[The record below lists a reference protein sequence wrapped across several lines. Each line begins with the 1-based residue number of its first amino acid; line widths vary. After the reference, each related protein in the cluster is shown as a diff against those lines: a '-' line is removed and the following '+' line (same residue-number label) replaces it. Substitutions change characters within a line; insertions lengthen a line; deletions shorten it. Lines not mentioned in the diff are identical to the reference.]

1 MSSEEIELSSAS
13 SISNNSS
20 RPGLSKSKG
29 KAIIMSEPVGEAAIG
44 EVEVNTMFKRRE
56 RKKTS
61 PVWDFFVDVTLA
73 NGTKKVKC
81 KLCNDILNKTK
92 GGTTTQLLRHR
103 DTYCPKRGIA
113 ATNQSVINVELGK
126 IEYEVSKK
134 DFKYNH
140 AKVRE
145 AAAQMILVHEYPF
158 NMMEHEFFNRFM
170 RTATP
175 YYESISRATA
185 KRVGLSR
192 QIQAPQLLWKELVE
206 GSLLE
211 VYKEYVLNHALH
223 CSNVTKESSVVG
235 GSSNTTSTY
244 KAKGKTKYDLYVR
257 SMENVMPIKSDLET
271 YLEEGVYICEVN
283 LESQFDVI
291 GWWKA
296 NNLKYKILSKMAV
309 DILSIPITTVA
320 SEAAFSTGGRVIDPY
335 RASLS
340 TKTVE
345 ALICGGDWIRSLYG
359 VKEVYTFCDSGYG
372 CGAYEGGLSWSS
384 SSKILIKGGTV
395 VNAHHQEVADVYVKD
410 GVIVAVKPN
419 IKVSDDITVLDATG
433 KLVMPGGIDPHTHLA
448 MEFMGT
454 ETIDDYYSGQ
464 AAALAG
470 GTTMHIDFVIPVD
483 GSLSAG
489 LEAYVEKAKKSCMD
503 YGFHMAITKW
513 DDVVAR
519 EMEIMV
525 KEKGINSFKFFLAYK
540 GSLMINDELLL
551 EGLKKCKSLGA
562 MAMVHAENGDA
573 VFEGQKRMIEL
584 GITGPEG
591 HALSR
596 PPVLEGEAT
605 ARAIRLAGFVNTPLY
620 VVHVMSIDAM
630 DEIARAQTSGK

>member
-29 KAIIMSEPVGEAAIG
+29 KAIIMSEPVEEAAIG
-44 EVEVNTMFKRRE
+44 EVEVKTMFKKRE

-81 KLCNDILNKTK
+81 KLCNAILNKTK
-92 GGTTTQLLRHR
+92 GGTTTQLIRHR
-103 DTYCPKRGIA
+103 DTYCPKHGIA

-126 IEYEVSKK
+126 MEYEVSKK

-140 AKVRE
+140 AKNC
-145 AAAQMILVHEYPF
+145 F
-158 NMMEHEFFNRFM
+158 TWFFARYKMTFIKFCF
-170 RTATP
+170 P
-175 YYESISRATA
+175 KIYDEVESKKNI
-185 KRVGLSR
+185 
-192 QIQAPQLLWKELVE
+192 ELVS

-223 CSNVTKESSVVG
+223 YSNVTKESSIVG

-244 KAKGKTKYDLYVR
+244 KAKGKTEYDLYVR
-257 SMENVMPIKSDLET
+257 SMENVMPIKSDLKT

-359 VKEVYTFCDSGYG
+359 VKEVYTDKFK
-372 CGAYEGGLSWSS
+372 EE
-384 SSKILIKGGTV
+384 IVTFV
-395 VNAHHQEVADVYVKD
+395 VIAWE
-410 GVIVAVKPN
+410 
-419 IKVSDDITVLDATG
+419 
-433 KLVMPGGIDPHTHLA
+433 
-448 MEFMGT
+448 
-454 ETIDDYYSGQ
+454 
-464 AAALAG
+464 
-470 GTTMHIDFVIPVD
+470 IPV
-483 GSLSAG
+483 
-489 LEAYVEKAKKSCMD
+489 
-503 YGFHMAITKW
+503 
-513 DDVVAR
+513 
-519 EMEIMV
+519 
-525 KEKGINSFKFFLAYK
+525 
-540 GSLMINDELLL
+540 
-551 EGLKKCKSLGA
+551 
-562 MAMVHAENGDA
+562 
-573 VFEGQKRMIEL
+573 
-584 GITGPEG
+584 
-591 HALSR
+591 
-596 PPVLEGEAT
+596 
-605 ARAIRLAGFVNTPLY
+605 
-620 VVHVMSIDAM
+620 
-630 DEIARAQTSGK
+630 

>member
-81 KLCNDILNKTK
+81 KLCNAILNKTK

-126 IEYEVSKK
+126 MEYEVSKK

-185 KRVGLSR
+185 KSDVMATYEKEKKSLKATFLSVSK
-192 QIQAPQLLWKELVE
+192 IYDEVESKKNIELVS

-244 KAKGKTKYDLYVR
+244 KAKGKT
-257 SMENVMPIKSDLET
+257 
-271 YLEEGVYICEVN
+271 
-283 LESQFDVI
+283 
-291 GWWKA
+291 
-296 NNLKYKILSKMAV
+296 
-309 DILSIPITTVA
+309 
-320 SEAAFSTGGRVIDPY
+320 
-335 RASLS
+335 
-340 TKTVE
+340 
-345 ALICGGDWIRSLYG
+345 
-359 VKEVYTFCDSGYG
+359 
-372 CGAYEGGLSWSS
+372 
-384 SSKILIKGGTV
+384 
-395 VNAHHQEVADVYVKD
+395 
-410 GVIVAVKPN
+410 
-419 IKVSDDITVLDATG
+419 
-433 KLVMPGGIDPHTHLA
+433 
-448 MEFMGT
+448 
-454 ETIDDYYSGQ
+454 
-464 AAALAG
+464 
-470 GTTMHIDFVIPVD
+470 
-483 GSLSAG
+483 
-489 LEAYVEKAKKSCMD
+489 
-503 YGFHMAITKW
+503 
-513 DDVVAR
+513 
-519 EMEIMV
+519 
-525 KEKGINSFKFFLAYK
+525 
-540 GSLMINDELLL
+540 
-551 EGLKKCKSLGA
+551 
-562 MAMVHAENGDA
+562 
-573 VFEGQKRMIEL
+573 
-584 GITGPEG
+584 
-591 HALSR
+591 
-596 PPVLEGEAT
+596 
-605 ARAIRLAGFVNTPLY
+605 
-620 VVHVMSIDAM
+620 
-630 DEIARAQTSGK
+630 

>member
-1 MSSEEIELSSAS
+1 MEEGSATTRPPLLKNDNYSCWKNRMRNFLRQDSHVWYVVENGPIIPMKDGPDETKISKGILKMDAHEAHLFSMDDKAKYIINYSLDMNEYNRVSTCETAGEMWRTGHIKRYCPQLKNKTAS
-13 SISNNSS
+13 SNSRDFKEKKFKSRKALLTWDDSNESDKETSEDDDVTQLCFMANDDNSD
-20 RPGLSKSKG
+20 KSKG
-29 KAIIMSEPVGEAAIG
+29 KALIMSEPVGEDAIG

-81 KLCNDILNKTK
+81 KLCNAILNKTK

-113 ATNQSVINVELGK
+113 VTNQSVINVKLGK
-126 IEYEVSKK
+126 MEYEVSKK

-170 RTATP
+170 RTATL
-175 YYESISRATA
+175 YYESISRETA
-185 KRVGLSR
+185 KSDVMETYEKEKKSLKATFLSVSKVESKKN
-192 QIQAPQLLWKELVE
+192 IELVS

-223 CSNVTKESSVVG
+223 CSNVTKESSVMG

-244 KAKGKTKYDLYVR
+244 KAKRKTKYDLYVR

-296 NNLKYKILSKMAV
+296 NNLKHKILSKIAV

-359 VKEVYTFCDSGYG
+359 VKEDKIKEEIVTF
-372 CGAYEGGLSWSS
+372 
-384 SSKILIKGGTV
+384 V
-395 VNAHHQEVADVYVKD
+395 VIAWD
-410 GVIVAVKPN
+410 
-419 IKVSDDITVLDATG
+419 
-433 KLVMPGGIDPHTHLA
+433 
-448 MEFMGT
+448 
-454 ETIDDYYSGQ
+454 
-464 AAALAG
+464 
-470 GTTMHIDFVIPVD
+470 IPV
-483 GSLSAG
+483 
-489 LEAYVEKAKKSCMD
+489 
-503 YGFHMAITKW
+503 
-513 DDVVAR
+513 
-519 EMEIMV
+519 
-525 KEKGINSFKFFLAYK
+525 
-540 GSLMINDELLL
+540 
-551 EGLKKCKSLGA
+551 
-562 MAMVHAENGDA
+562 
-573 VFEGQKRMIEL
+573 
-584 GITGPEG
+584 
-591 HALSR
+591 
-596 PPVLEGEAT
+596 
-605 ARAIRLAGFVNTPLY
+605 
-620 VVHVMSIDAM
+620 
-630 DEIARAQTSGK
+630 